1 MITKHEDPKIQR
13 LYDKWMRLAARPTAS
28 KQAIM
33 RAMNEF
39 AMAVAA
45 RAAAAV
51 VATMITMLIAGVM
64 GVAANCQQPEGF
76 VVTHNPVADVKL
88 EVHKK
93 KPAIVATSDQSVTV
107 HFSECRENEKQHVSC
122 KMEDGEG
129 NEHWVYIP
137 GLQLKQAAK

>member
-13 LYDKWMRLAARPTAS
+13 LYDKWMRLAASRTAS

-39 AMAVAA
+39 AMA
-45 RAAAAV
+45 AAAKAAAGV
-51 VATMITMLIAGVM
+51 VATMITMVIAAVM
-64 GVAANCQQPEGF
+64 GIAAHCQQPKEI
-76 VVTHNPVADVKL
+76 VVTHNPVADIKL
-88 EVHKK
+88 EAHKK